1 MRQDDLSQT
10 LCQLESGKLV
20 KIRVDCMSNRPHCM
34 TYYQLQ
40 GTKGAYEAPRGLG
53 DVAKIAVATD
63 DNRTGYTEWRPLS
76 DLNEY
81 LPERYKVASGTE
93 KGAGHGGGEFF
104 IGEDFINA
112 INTNTQPELDVY
124 KACEWTAEV
133 LRNAGFE
140 VETGYVG
147 MPTAIRAV
155 WGKGHPVIGFLG
167 EYDALPGL
175 SQKVSTEKE
184 PVTPGAAGQGCG
196 HNLLGVA
203 CLGAALGMK
212 AELEATGKEGT
223 VVFYGCPAEEVLT
236 GKAFMARGGAFT
248 ELDTAFSWHGSTNNH
263 VTLGTMTGLNSAI
276 FHFNGITAHAG
287 GDPHNGRSALDAVE
301 LTSVGA
307 NYLREH
313 VTSDVRI
320 HYVIKEGGTAPNI
333 VPDKASV
340 WYYVRALS
348 REAVEDTYRRL
359 VKVAEGAAHMTETE
373 LEVEYLGGCYNT
385 LNPVMLTNL
394 THDVME
400 EVERPHWTEEELAF
414 AKILNEKSQQYEK
427 VKASGALEDG
437 PLDTKV
443 SPVLNENGYGS
454 TDVGDVQHIVPCVQ
468 VMTATCNLAAPGH
481 SWQITACAG
490 MSIGMKGMLYGAKVM
505 AATAMKLV
513 DDPKLVDEAKEEFK
527 KQMNGRTYKC
537 PVTEEIVVPAPV
549 Q

>member
-1 MRQDDLSQT
+1 MLNTIATKAVDQNAKM
-10 LCQLESGKLV
+10 LENLAK
-20 KIRVDCMSNRPHCM
+20 KIWENPE
-34 TYYQLQ
+34 T
-40 GTKGAYEAPRGLG
+40 AF
-53 DVAKIAVATD
+53 
-63 DNRTGYTEWRPLS
+63 
-76 DLNEY
+76 NE
-81 LPERYKVASGTE
+81 V
-93 KGAGHGGGEFF
+93 
-104 IGEDFINA
+104 
-112 INTNTQPELDVY
+112 

-140 VETGYVG
+140 VEVGYVG
-147 MPTAIRAV
+147 MPTAIRAT
-155 WGKGHPVIGFLG
+155 WGKGNPKIGFLG

-184 PVTPGAAGQGCG
+184 PVCEGAPGQGCG

-203 CLGAALGMK
+203 CVGAALGMK

-236 GKAFMARGGAFT
+236 GKAFMAREGAFAD
-248 ELDTAFSWHGSTNNH
+248 LDAAFSWHGSTINH
-263 VTLGTMTGLNSAI
+263 VTLGTMTGLNSAV
-276 FHFNGITAHAG
+276 FHFHGTTAHAG

-301 LTSVGA
+301 ITNIGA

-359 VKVAEGAAHMTETE
+359 VKCAEGAAHMTETK
-373 LEVEYLGGCYNT
+373 LEIEFMGGCYNT
-385 LNPVMLTNL
+385 LNPVLLSNL

-400 EVERPHWTEEELAF
+400 QIELPQWTEEEKHF
-414 AKILNEKSQQYEK
+414 AEILNGKSQQYEA
-427 VKASGALEDG
+427 VKAAGLLENG
-437 PLDTKV
+437 PLCTFV
-443 SPVLNENGYGS
+443 SPVLNEDGYGS
-454 TDVGDVQHIVPCVQ
+454 TDVGDVMHIVPCVQ
-468 VMTATCNLAAPGH
+468 VMTATSNLAAPGH

-505 AATAMKLV
+505 AATAMKMVEDPEILV
-513 DDPKLVDEAKEEFK
+513 QAKAEFAK
-527 KQMNGRTYKC
+527 RMNGKTYKC
-537 PVTEEIVVPAPV
+537 PVPKEIPIPQPQV
-549 Q
+549 

>member
-1 MRQDDLSQT
+1 MIDTIATKAVDQNAGILT
-10 LCQLESGKLV
+10 ALAK
-20 KIRVDCMSNRPHCM
+20 KIWANPE
-34 TYYQLQ
+34 T
-40 GTKGAYEAPRGLG
+40 AF
-53 DVAKIAVATD
+53 
-63 DNRTGYTEWRPLS
+63 
-76 DLNEY
+76 NE
-81 LPERYKVASGTE
+81 V
-93 KGAGHGGGEFF
+93 
-104 IGEDFINA
+104 NA
-112 INTNTQPELDVY
+112 C
-124 KACEWTAEV
+124 KWTAET

-184 PVTPGAAGQGCG
+184 PLVPGAPGQGCG

-203 CLGAALGMK
+203 CIGAALGMK

-236 GKAFMARGGAFT
+236 GQAFMAREGAFT
-248 ELDTAFSWHGSTNNH
+248 DLDVAFSWHGATTNN
-263 VTLGTMTGLNSAI
+263 VTLGTMTGLNSAV
-276 FHFNGITAHAG
+276 FHFHGITAHAG

-301 LTSVGA
+301 IMNVGA

-359 VKVAEGAAHMTETE
+359 VLVAEGAAHMTETK
-373 LEVEYLGGCYNT
+373 LEIEFMGGCYNT
-385 LNPVMLTNL
+385 LNPVMLTTL

-400 EVERPHWTEEELAF
+400 QIAMPQWTAEENAF
-414 AKILNEKSQQYEK
+414 AETLNGKSQQYEA
-427 VKASGALEDG
+427 VKAKGVLEHG
-437 PLDTKV
+437 PLCTFV
-443 SPVLNENGYGS
+443 EPVLNENGYGS

-490 MSIGMKGMLYGAKVM
+490 TDIGMKGMLFGSKVM

-513 DDPKLVDEAKEEFK
+513 EDPKLIEEAREEFK
-527 KQMNGRTYKC
+527 KQMNGKTYKC
-537 PVTEEIVVPAPV
+537 PIPKEIPIP
-549 Q
+549 QPQS

>member
-1 MRQDDLSQT
+1 MNSCPEGWLEKRKGWIVMLETIATKAVEQNEAVLTDLA
-10 LCQLESGKLV
+10 K
-20 KIRVDCMSNRPHCM
+20 KIWDCPE
-34 TYYQLQ
+34 T
-40 GTKGAYEAPRGLG
+40 AF
-53 DVAKIAVATD
+53 
-63 DNRTGYTEWRPLS
+63 
-76 DLNEY
+76 NE
-81 LPERYKVASGTE
+81 V
-93 KGAGHGGGEFF
+93 
-104 IGEDFINA
+104 
-112 INTNTQPELDVY
+112 
-124 KACEWTAEV
+124 KACEWTAQV
-133 LRNAGFE
+133 LRNAGFQVE
-140 VETGYVG
+140 VGCANL
-147 MPTAIRAV
+147 PTAIRAT

-203 CLGAALGMK
+203 CVGAALGMK

-236 GKAFMARGGAFT
+236 GKAFMAREGAFT
-248 ELDTAFSWHGSTNNH
+248 DLDVAFSWHGSSSNNLS
-263 VTLGTMTGLNSAI
+263 VGTMTGLNSAI
-276 FHFNGITAHAG
+276 FHFTGVTAHAG
-287 GDPHNGRSALDAVE
+287 GDPHNGRSALDACE
-301 LTSVGA
+301 LMSVGA

-320 HYVIKEGGTAPNI
+320 HYVYKEGGTAPNI

-340 WYYVRALS
+340 WYYVRAMS
-348 REAVEDTYRRL
+348 RQAIEDTYARL
-359 VKVAEGAAHMTETE
+359 VKVAEGAAHMTETK
-373 LEVEYLGGCYNT
+373 LDVEFLGGCYNT

-400 EVERPHWTEEELAF
+400 QIAMPQWTEEEKAF
-414 AKILNEKSQQYEK
+414 AKTLNEKSQQYEK
-427 VKASGALEDG
+427 VKASGVLENG
-437 PLDTKV
+437 PLCTFV
-443 SPVLNENGYGS
+443 EPVEKRYGYGS

-513 DDPKLVDEAKEEFK
+513 DDPKLVEQAKEEFQK
-527 KQMNGRTYKC
+527 SMKGQSYKC
-537 PVTEEIVVPAPV
+537 PIPKEVPIP
-549 Q
+549 QPQK

>member
-1 MRQDDLSQT
+1 MIDT
-10 LCQLESGKLV
+10 
-20 KIRVDCMSNRPHCM
+20 
-34 TYYQLQ
+34 
-40 GTKGAYEAPRGLG
+40 
-53 DVAKIAVATD
+53 VATRAVD
-63 DNRTGYTEWRPLS
+63 QNAEILTGLAEKIWENPETAF
-76 DLNEY
+76 NE
-81 LPERYKVASGTE
+81 V
-93 KGAGHGGGEFF
+93 
-104 IGEDFINA
+104 
-112 INTNTQPELDVY
+112 

-140 VETGYVG
+140 VEVGYVG
-147 MPTAIRAV
+147 MPTAIRAI
-155 WGKGHPVIGFLG
+155 WGKGHPRIGFLG

-184 PVTPGAAGQGCG
+184 PVTPGAPGQGCG

-203 CLGAALGMK
+203 CVGAALGMK

-236 GKAFMARGGAFT
+236 GKAFMAREGAFT
-248 ELDTAFSWHGSTNNH
+248 DLDAAFSWHGSPTNNLTTG
-263 VTLGTMTGLNSAI
+263 VMTGLNSAV
-276 FHFNGITAHAG
+276 FHFHGVTAHAG

-301 LTSVGA
+301 LMNVGA

-320 HYVIKEGGTAPNI
+320 HYVIREGGTAPNI

-359 VKVAEGAAHMTETE
+359 VLVAEGAAHMTETK
-373 LEVEYLGGCYNT
+373 LEIEFMGGCYNT
-385 LNPVMLTNL
+385 MNPVMLTNL

-400 EVERPHWTEEELAF
+400 QVERPQWTEEEKAF
-414 AKILNEKSQQYEK
+414 AETLNSKSQQYDR
-427 VKASGALEDG
+427 VKESGILEDG
-437 PLDTKV
+437 PLCTFV
-443 SPVLNENGYGS
+443 SPVRNENGYGS

-490 MSIGMKGMLYGAKVM
+490 MSIGMKGMLFGSKVM
-505 AATAMKLV
+505 AVTAMKLV
-513 DDPKLVDEAKEEFK
+513 DDPELVEKAKEEFK

-537 PVTEEIVVPAPV
+537 PIPKEVPIP
-549 Q
+549 QPQK

>member
-1 MRQDDLSQT
+1 MIDTIATKAVDQNAGILT
-10 LCQLESGKLV
+10 ALAK
-20 KIRVDCMSNRPHCM
+20 KIWENPE
-34 TYYQLQ
+34 T
-40 GTKGAYEAPRGLG
+40 AF
-53 DVAKIAVATD
+53 
-63 DNRTGYTEWRPLS
+63 
-76 DLNEY
+76 NE
-81 LPERYKVASGTE
+81 V
-93 KGAGHGGGEFF
+93 
-104 IGEDFINA
+104 NA
-112 INTNTQPELDVY
+112 C
-124 KACEWTAEV
+124 KWTAET

-155 WGKGHPVIGFLG
+155 WGKGHPIIGFLG

-184 PVTPGAAGQGCG
+184 PLVPGAPGQGCG

-203 CLGAALGMK
+203 CIGAALGMK
-212 AELEATGKEGT
+212 AELEAAGKEGT

-236 GKAFMARGGAFT
+236 GKAFMAREGAFT
-248 ELDTAFSWHGSTNNH
+248 DLDVAFSWHGATTNN
-263 VTLGTMTGLNSAI
+263 VTLGTMTGLNSAV
-276 FHFNGITAHAG
+276 FHFHGITAHAG

-301 LTSVGA
+301 IMNVGA

-359 VKVAEGAAHMTETE
+359 VLVAEGAAHMTETK
-373 LEVEYLGGCYNT
+373 LEIEFMGGCYNT
-385 LNPVMLTNL
+385 LNPVMLTTL

-400 EVERPHWTEEELAF
+400 QIAMPQWTAEENAF
-414 AKILNEKSQQYEK
+414 AETLNSKSQQYEA
-427 VKASGALEDG
+427 VKAKGVLEHG
-437 PLDTKV
+437 PLCTFV
-443 SPVLNENGYGS
+443 EPVLNENGYGS

-490 MSIGMKGMLYGAKVM
+490 TDIGMKGMLFGSKVM

-513 DDPKLVDEAKEEFK
+513 EDPKLIEEAREEFK
-527 KQMNGRTYKC
+527 KQMNGKTYKC
-537 PVTEEIVVPAPV
+537 PIPKEIPIP
-549 Q
+549 QPQS

>member
-1 MRQDDLSQT
+1 MIDTIATKAVDQNAGILT
-10 LCQLESGKLV
+10 ALAK
-20 KIRVDCMSNRPHCM
+20 KIWENPE
-34 TYYQLQ
+34 T
-40 GTKGAYEAPRGLG
+40 AF
-53 DVAKIAVATD
+53 
-63 DNRTGYTEWRPLS
+63 
-76 DLNEY
+76 NE
-81 LPERYKVASGTE
+81 V
-93 KGAGHGGGEFF
+93 
-104 IGEDFINA
+104 NA
-112 INTNTQPELDVY
+112 C
-124 KACEWTAEV
+124 KWTAET

-184 PVTPGAAGQGCG
+184 PLVPGAPGQGCG

-203 CLGAALGMK
+203 CIGAALGMK
-212 AELEATGKEGT
+212 AELEATGREGT

-236 GKAFMARGGAFT
+236 GKAFMAREGAFT
-248 ELDTAFSWHGSTNNH
+248 DLDVAFSWHGATTNN
-263 VTLGTMTGLNSAI
+263 VTLGTMTGLNSAV
-276 FHFNGITAHAG
+276 FHFHGITAHAG

-301 LTSVGA
+301 IMNVGA

-359 VKVAEGAAHMTETE
+359 VLVAEGAAHMTETK
-373 LEVEYLGGCYNT
+373 LEIEFMGGCYNT
-385 LNPVMLTNL
+385 LNPVMLTTL

-400 EVERPHWTEEELAF
+400 QIAMPQWTAEENAF
-414 AKILNEKSQQYEK
+414 AETLNGKSQQYEA
-427 VKASGALEDG
+427 VKAKGVLEHG
-437 PLDTKV
+437 PLCTFV
-443 SPVLNENGYGS
+443 EPVLNENGYGS

-490 MSIGMKGMLYGAKVM
+490 TDIGMKGMLFGSKVM

-513 DDPKLVDEAKEEFK
+513 EDPKLIEEAREEFK
-527 KQMNGRTYKC
+527 KQMNGKTYKC
-537 PVTEEIVVPAPV
+537 PIPKEIPIP
-549 Q
+549 QPQS

>member
-1 MRQDDLSQT
+1 MIDTIATKAVDQNAGILT
-10 LCQLESGKLV
+10 ALAK
-20 KIRVDCMSNRPHCM
+20 KIWENPE
-34 TYYQLQ
+34 T
-40 GTKGAYEAPRGLG
+40 AF
-53 DVAKIAVATD
+53 
-63 DNRTGYTEWRPLS
+63 
-76 DLNEY
+76 NE
-81 LPERYKVASGTE
+81 V
-93 KGAGHGGGEFF
+93 
-104 IGEDFINA
+104 NA
-112 INTNTQPELDVY
+112 C
-124 KACEWTAEV
+124 KWTAET

-155 WGKGHPVIGFLG
+155 WGKGHPIIGFLG

-184 PVTPGAAGQGCG
+184 PLVPGAPGQGCG

-203 CLGAALGMK
+203 CIGAALGMK

-236 GKAFMARGGAFT
+236 GKAFMAREGAFT
-248 ELDTAFSWHGSTNNH
+248 DLDVAFSWHGATTNN
-263 VTLGTMTGLNSAI
+263 VTLGTMTGLNSAV
-276 FHFNGITAHAG
+276 FHFHGITAHAG

-301 LTSVGA
+301 IMNVGA

-359 VKVAEGAAHMTETE
+359 VLVAEGAAHMTETK
-373 LEVEYLGGCYNT
+373 LEIEFMGGCYNT
-385 LNPVMLTNL
+385 LNPVMLTTL

-400 EVERPHWTEEELAF
+400 QIAMPQWTAEENAF
-414 AKILNEKSQQYEK
+414 AETLNGKSQQYEA
-427 VKASGALEDG
+427 VKAKGVLEHG
-437 PLDTKV
+437 PLCTFV
-443 SPVLNENGYGS
+443 EPVLNENGYGS

-490 MSIGMKGMLYGAKVM
+490 TDIGMKGMLFGSKVM

-513 DDPKLVDEAKEEFK
+513 EDPKLIEEAREEFK
-527 KQMNGRTYKC
+527 KQMNGKTYKC
-537 PVTEEIVVPAPV
+537 PIPKEIPIP
-549 Q
+549 QPQS

>member
-1 MRQDDLSQT
+1 MIDTIATKAVDQNAGILT
-10 LCQLESGKLV
+10 ALAK
-20 KIRVDCMSNRPHCM
+20 KIWANPE
-34 TYYQLQ
+34 T
-40 GTKGAYEAPRGLG
+40 AF
-53 DVAKIAVATD
+53 
-63 DNRTGYTEWRPLS
+63 
-76 DLNEY
+76 NE
-81 LPERYKVASGTE
+81 V
-93 KGAGHGGGEFF
+93 
-104 IGEDFINA
+104 NA
-112 INTNTQPELDVY
+112 C
-124 KACEWTAEV
+124 KWTAET

-184 PVTPGAAGQGCG
+184 PLVPGAPGQGCG

-203 CLGAALGMK
+203 CIGAALGMK
-212 AELEATGKEGT
+212 AEIEATGKEGT

-236 GKAFMARGGAFT
+236 GKAFMAREGAFT
-248 ELDTAFSWHGSTNNH
+248 DLDVAFSWHGATTNN
-263 VTLGTMTGLNSAI
+263 VTLGTMTGLNSAV
-276 FHFNGITAHAG
+276 FHFHGITAHAG

-301 LTSVGA
+301 IMNVGA

-359 VKVAEGAAHMTETE
+359 VLVAEGAAHMTETK
-373 LEVEYLGGCYNT
+373 LEIEFMGGCYNT
-385 LNPVMLTNL
+385 LNPVMLTTL

-400 EVERPHWTEEELAF
+400 QIAMPQWTAEENAF
-414 AKILNEKSQQYEK
+414 AETLNGKSQQYEA
-427 VKASGALEDG
+427 VKAKGVLEHG
-437 PLDTKV
+437 PLCTFV
-443 SPVLNENGYGS
+443 EPVLNENGYGS

-490 MSIGMKGMLYGAKVM
+490 TDIGMKGMLFGSKVM

-513 DDPKLVDEAKEEFK
+513 EDPKLIEEAREEFK
-527 KQMNGRTYKC
+527 KQMNGKTYKC
-537 PVTEEIVVPAPV
+537 PIPKEIPIP
-549 Q
+549 QPQS